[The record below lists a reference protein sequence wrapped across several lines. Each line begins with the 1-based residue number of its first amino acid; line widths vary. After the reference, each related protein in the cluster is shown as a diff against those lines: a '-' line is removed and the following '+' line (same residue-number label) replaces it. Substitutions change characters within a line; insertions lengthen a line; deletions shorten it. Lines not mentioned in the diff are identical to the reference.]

1 MAAAVL
7 INSSRAAELIFFLL
21 CGAVALVAVKFSS
34 HGLELLGSG
43 HGGHLQP
50 LRLVTIIGAAGCSK
64 CIELSRADLP
74 CPFSIACMF
83 TRSWRSIIAQ
93 ARVTTFCVACCLC
106 CDRDLKMRVSSDL
119 RVLHKGVHRSLT
131 LRFYTGSLSEKPL
144 QLALQ
149 RFVGFCACLT

>member
-1 MAAAVL
+1 MA
-7 INSSRAAELIFFLL
+7 IFLF
-21 CGAVALVAVKFSS
+21 CSAFALVAVKFSS

-43 HGGHLQP
+43 RGGHLQP
-50 LRLVTIIGAAGCSK
+50 LRLVTIIGAAGFSK
-64 CIELSRADLP
+64 CIDSPQADFAR
-74 CPFSIACMF
+74 PFSIVCMF
-83 TRSWRSIIAQ
+83 ARSWRSTIAQ
-93 ARVTTFCVACCLC
+93 ARVTTFCVACCLG

-119 RVLHKGVHRSLT
+119 CVLHKGVHRLLT